1 MKSFVNLSPLMFL
14 GVLMVFVAFPSKSF
28 GKIYPSSNLINRIDG
43 IVWDP
48 NRLPVSD
55 VYVELQNEL
64 FSTLGRIRTS
74 SSGRFSFT
82 VAKSGN
88 YFIKVFAS
96 GTNYSDATESVE
108 IVNVTQTASDS
119 AFVDI
124 YLKYDKRKVNSGLTG
139 VTETVFVQE
148 VPAQA
153 RQLYE
158 NAVKNFSMNNSKG
171 FEESESALK
180 IFPNY
185 YDALIKLGQEYIQ
198 RKEYKQSL
206 PYLIKA
212 IDVNQR
218 SFIGYY
224 SIGFAAFQLNK
235 LKEAK
240 EAASGAT
247 ILQPKSVNAQLLYGT
262 VLRHEGN
269 YENAEKA
276 LLLAKNLSKEFPV
289 AAIHWQLA
297 LLYNRV
303 GRNSEAVNELQTYL
317 KIQPDADNK
326 KEIKELIVKLRNQ
339 PDKQKLPNP
348 K

>member
-1 MKSFVNLSPLMFL
+1 MKGFVNLSQIMIF
-14 GVLMVFVAFPSKSF
+14 GVFMLLVTFPSKLF
-28 GKIYPSSNLINRIDG
+28 GEIYNTNNLINRIDG

-48 NRLPVSD
+48 NRQPVSD
-55 VYVELQNEL
+55 VYVELQNEI
-64 FSTLGRIRTS
+64 FSTLSRIRTS

-82 VAKSGN
+82 VAKQGN

-96 GTNYSDATESVE
+96 GTNYLDATERVE
-108 IVNVTQTASDS
+108 IVNVTETASDN
-119 AFVDI
+119 AYVDI

-139 VTETVFVQE
+139 ITEVVFVQE
-148 VPAQA
+148 VPQQA

-158 NAVKNFSMNNSKG
+158 NAVKNFSRNNDKG
-171 FEESESALK
+171 FEESEQALK

-185 YDALIKLGQEYIQ
+185 YDALVTLGQEYIQ
-198 RKEYKQSL
+198 RKEYKKSL

-224 SIGFAAFQLNK
+224 SIGYSAFQLNH

-240 EAASGAT
+240 EAAFGST
-247 ILQPKSVNAQLLYGT
+247 ILQPKSVNAHLLYGT
-262 VLRHEGN
+262 VLRHEGS

-276 LLLAKNLSKEFPV
+276 LLIAKNLSKEFPV

-303 GRNSEAVNELQTYL
+303 GRNSEAIDELQTYL
-317 KIQPDADNK
+317 KIQPDAENK
-326 KEIKELIVKLRNQ
+326 KEIKDLITKLRNQ
-339 PDKQKLPNP
+339 PNKQKSPAQ
-348 K
+348 